1 MLKSNTFVHP
11 SNKQNIVC
19 VQVLHITMANMKT
32 PKSMTVTTQ
41 SHNPHCLGRCPVSMT
56 TLQWNRTTG
65 PCLPLKLFLVFVH
78 GKRGCLQG
86 SYPVPFTRD
95 DPRLGPSRFSSR
107 FCSWAYLVLIRL
119 CRRQQVVTMRRT
131 VSGSWSI
138 VVSSTRSLLLYIWA
152 SNLCT

>member
-65 PCLPLKLFLVFVH
+65 PCLPLKLFLVVVH

-86 SYPVPFTRD
+86 SYPGKEYKWKPF
-95 DPRLGPSRFSSR
+95 
-107 FCSWAYLVLIRL
+107 
-119 CRRQQVVTMRRT
+119 VV
-131 VSGSWSI
+131 VG
-138 VVSSTRSLLLYIWA
+138 L
-152 SNLCT
+152 